1 MRVIKHQGI
10 VFHSLGIA
18 VSHVNLAPRKTDASV
33 FTIIDIRSLA
43 ESLAIVGLHR
53 VKVIKILIKKSGQ
66 NCKNEI
72 IVVILQ
78 VF

>member
-1 MRVIKHQGI
+1 M
-10 VFHSLGIA
+10 
-18 VSHVNLAPRKTDASV
+18 PRKIDASV
-33 FTIIDIRSLA
+33 FAIIDIRSIA
-43 ESLAIVGLHR
+43 ESLAIVGLHWL
-53 VKVIKILIKKSGQ
+53 KVIKILIKKSGQ